1 MEQRRRDV
9 QRHARARAPRIFGG
23 ADFQDLER
31 QSPARLDR
39 SRARRQR
46 HSGREAV
53 VAGHDASPAKA
64 GRYVRDLY
72 LAANI
77 ALVSVVFLNA
87 GSLPIRA
94 RGGMI
99 ISASSVASGVGA
111 DVMKDGG

>member
-1 MEQRRRDV
+1 M
-9 QRHARARAPRIFGG
+9 
-23 ADFQDLER
+23 
-31 QSPARLDR
+31 
-39 SRARRQR
+39 
-46 HSGREAV
+46 
-53 VAGHDASPAKA
+53 AGHDASPAKA

-111 DVMKDGG
+111 DVMKDGGNAIDAAVATAFALAVTHPVAGNIGGGGFLV